1 MKAALLIL
9 VVMLSGCSA
18 VEIATGFVVDDY
30 CSQPEAA
37 RLAVRQLINAGAAP
51 HYVYVSCEVDNNF
64 FIKPPRNTPTIMPKA
79 ALAPSLTFGGRWIA
93 GGR

>member
-1 MKAALLIL
+1 MRAALLCL

-18 VEIATGFVVDDY
+18 IEIATGFVVDEY

-37 RLAVRQLINAGAAP
+37 RMAVRQLINAGASP

-64 FIKPPRNTPTIMPKA
+64 FVD
-79 ALAPSLTFGGRWIA
+79 SQ
-93 GGR
+93 